1 MPADSWK
8 LAPGLSHVGAY
19 QVSGKPYLSGACLA
33 PASGSDSFVLRFP
46 KVTKWF
52 QIEPAYNVP
61 AIAQLRV
68 AFSENGL
75 HQKGGSYINIHP
87 SSSFCRPIDMKVSEL
102 WFMAEAASTI
112 TFDVM
117 AGLTNI
123 PAGRTNTAT
132 SASVNGLTTING
144 VVEAGG
150 PNWSGS
156 IGVS

>member
-52 QIEPAYNVP
+52 TVEPIP
-61 AIAQLRV
+61 TQLRREVRV

-75 HQKGGSYINIHP
+75 HGKAGSYIRIHA
-87 SSSFCRPIDMKVSEL
+87 SSSFCGPIDMKVSEI
-102 WFMAEAASTI
+102 WFMSEDASAF

-117 AGLTNI
+117 AGLTGI
-123 PAGRTNTAT
+123 PGGRTNTAT
-132 SASVNGLTTING
+132 SAASAGLTTING
-144 VVEAGG
+144 IQEVGG

-156 IGVS
+156 IGVG